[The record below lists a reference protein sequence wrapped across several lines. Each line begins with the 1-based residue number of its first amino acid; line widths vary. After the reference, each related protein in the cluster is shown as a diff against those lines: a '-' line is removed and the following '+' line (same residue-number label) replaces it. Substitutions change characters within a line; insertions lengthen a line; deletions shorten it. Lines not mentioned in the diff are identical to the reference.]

1 MNTSYGPPC
10 PEGLQR
16 EQKGGGLRPR
26 LALPFIGSRSLEQP
40 PHFVSVTAYVEM
52 SPSPIGSHTSGTLIC
67 DGGFAVSPPQ
77 ALGGELWKKF
87 LSQCCT
93 WGILL
98 LPTHA
103 LNVSFFLDLS
113 LYLRLLLLLD
123 PAESGK
129 AVCMGN

>member
-67 DGGFAVSPPQ
+67 DGGFAVSPPPGFRWR
-77 ALGGELWKKF
+77 AMEKVSESMLHLGHFTSSHPCPQRELF
-87 LSQCCT
+87 S
-93 WGILL
+93 
-98 LPTHA
+98 
-103 LNVSFFLDLS
+103 
-113 LYLRLLLLLD
+113 
-123 PAESGK
+123 
-129 AVCMGN
+129 